1 MGDRAGEGRALGG
14 LGDAFSSLDQSN
26 EAIESLTKALN
37 ISRELG
43 DRAGEGRAFG
53 NLGMV
58 YTGLGQYDEAIEF
71 HTKAI
76 HISHE
81 LGDKREEGKLLS
93 FLGNALLVKSDGQA
107 SCTPCISTFLV
118 R

>member
-1 MGDRAGEGRALGG
+1 MRSRALINPTRQ
-14 LGDAFSSLDQSN
+14 SSLSP
-26 EAIESLTKALN
+26 ALN

-76 HISHE
+76 HISRE

-93 FLGNALLVKSDGQA
+93 LILG
-107 SCTPCISTFLV
+107 
-118 R
+118 